1 VVLIAVPKAWGT
13 DGNRYFC
20 EWIITPY
27 LHDGVHGKF
36 IDKKV
41 LDKYWDVGGV
51 RIEDDI
57 LVLGRGKGNE
67 NLTTAPRC

>member
-1 VVLIAVPKAWGT
+1 LK
-13 DGNRYFC
+13 D
-20 EWIITPY
+20 E
-27 LHDGVHGKF
+27 VHGKF

-57 LVLGRGKGNE
+57 LILGRGKGNE

>member
-1 VVLIAVPKAWGT
+1 LK
-13 DGNRYFC
+13 D
-20 EWIITPY
+20 E
-27 LHDGVHGKF
+27 VHGEF

-57 LVLGRGKGNE
+57 LILGRGEGNE